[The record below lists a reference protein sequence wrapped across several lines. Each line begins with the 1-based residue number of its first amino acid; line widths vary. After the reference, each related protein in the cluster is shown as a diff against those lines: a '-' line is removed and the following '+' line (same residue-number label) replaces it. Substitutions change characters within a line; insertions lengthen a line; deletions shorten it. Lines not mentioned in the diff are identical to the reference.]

1 MVNEKHQ
8 SLKTMAVLILAA
20 LVFSEVFKEKGQTQ
34 LILLYV
40 AMVLAFLSAFWPWA
54 SLWIH
59 RLWMKLG
66 EAIGAVVSRIILSV
80 IFYLL
85 LTPLAWLNRL
95 FSKNPRFIK
104 GKVRSTYYTVRQK
117 QYERNDLGTTW

>member
-20 LVFSEVFKEKGQTQ
+20 LIFGEVFKEKGQTQ

-40 AMVLAFLSAFWPWA
+40 AMGLAFLSAFWPWA

-59 RLWMKLG
+59 KVWMKFG
-66 EAIGAVVSRIILSV
+66 ELIGAVVSRVLLSL
-80 IFYLL
+80 IFYVL
-85 LTPLAWLNRL
+85 LTPLAALNKI
-95 FSKNPRFIK
+95 FTKNPHFVK
-104 GKVRSTYYTVRQK
+104 GQRTSFYTVRDK
-117 QYERNDLGTTW
+117 HYERKDLGTTW